1 MLQIESHQVDGVL
14 ILDVIGR
21 IASGEPQE
29 LFTGRVRSALHAGH
43 RRLVVNLEDARTADA
58 SGVSALLGAYLDV
71 REAGGDLRLA
81 NIRRFAELLILTPLY
96 TSFDVSDSE
105 EEALARFAPGA
116 VVDTGTAARPMA
128 AVAA

>member
-1 MLQIESHQVDGVL
+1 MLHIESRLVDDVL
-14 ILDVIGR
+14 ILDLIGR
-21 IASGEPQE
+21 VASGEPQE
-29 LFTGRVRSALHAGH
+29 LVTRRIQSALHAGY
-43 RRLVVNLEDARTADA
+43 RRLVVNLEHATSADA
-58 SGVSALLGAYLDV
+58 SGVSALLGAYLAARD
-71 REAGGDLRLA
+71 AGGDLRLV

-116 VVDTGTAARPMA
+116 VVATGTAARPLA